1 MALKSP
7 VSETTVVMLRSCSST
22 GFAMDNSCSLPFYN
36 FVGQSRCKMR
46 AARSWLCIP

>member
-22 GFAMDNSCSLPFYN
+22 GFAMMNSPISQFYQCWDA
-36 FVGQSRCKMR
+36 GR
-46 AARSWLCIP
+46 